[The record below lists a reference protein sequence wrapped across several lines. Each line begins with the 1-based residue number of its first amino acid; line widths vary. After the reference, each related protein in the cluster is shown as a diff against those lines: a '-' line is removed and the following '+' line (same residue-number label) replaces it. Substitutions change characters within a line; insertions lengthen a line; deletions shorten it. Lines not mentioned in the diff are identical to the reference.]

1 MLPLM
6 RRGLL
11 FLTVAVFLTG
21 CETTPVHELSYSE
34 QQAWAKKIMQRCID
48 QGVKLGTPQMQ
59 DCLTVEARR
68 DAAIRYNNAMRAQR
82 AQMALA
88 DGLQGMGDSYS
99 RAASTTARMNST
111 VTCTSVPA
119 PAGYVKARC
128 Y

>member
-68 DAAIRYNNAMRAQR
+68 DAAIRYNNAQR
-82 AQMALA
+82 QQRFAEALRDAGNQMQANA
-88 DGLQGMGDSYS
+88 RHQQMINAMNRPINCRTQPMGAGTYS
-99 RAASTTARMNST
+99 
-111 VTCTSVPA
+111 TS
-119 PAGYVKARC
+119 C